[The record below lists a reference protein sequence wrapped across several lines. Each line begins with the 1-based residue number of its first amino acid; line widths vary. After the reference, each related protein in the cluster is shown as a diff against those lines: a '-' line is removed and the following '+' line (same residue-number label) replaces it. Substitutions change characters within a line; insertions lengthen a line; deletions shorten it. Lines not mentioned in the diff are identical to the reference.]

1 MLDLNV
7 LFAETKDIREYYREA
22 IRSVYGVYLDE
33 DALHL
38 DDFDGPIGDVL
49 KLIMKSQSI
58 DWADIDAKLE
68 LFIDELSYAYYNVA
82 GHDAIIMRDGANQML
97 SEMLSKGMIVGIC
110 TNTPQGIAKVMFDRA
125 KISFDSFKF
134 TSFGGPKKSS
144 ADVLSNGQSLAMQVG
159 AEHGKIV
166 LVSASQDML
175 LAGSNLNMSTIGVSF
190 GKKKLESNMSLE
202 GCRSVY
208 KYVEKSI
215 R

>member
-33 DALHL
+33 DALQL
-38 DDFDGPIGDVL
+38 DSFDGPIGDVL
-49 KLIMKSQSI
+49 KSIMKSQSI
-58 DWADIDAKLE
+58 DWADIDAKIE

-82 GHDAIIMRDGANQML
+82 GHDAIVMRDGAKQML
-97 SEMLSKGMIVGIC
+97 SDMLSNGMIVGIC
-110 TNTPQGIAKVMFDRA
+110 TNTPKGIAKVMFDRA
-125 KISFDSFKF
+125 NIPFDSFKF
-134 TSFGGPKKSS
+134 SSFGGAKKSS
-144 ADVLSNGQSLAMQVG
+144 ADVLSTAQSLALQVG

-175 LAGSNLNMSTIGVSF
+175 LAGSNLNINTIGVYF
-190 GKKKLESNMSLE
+190 GKKKLESGLSLE
-202 GCRSVY
+202 GCKNVY
-208 KYVEKSI
+208 KHVEKNI